1 MRTFLYILAICLAV
15 LLLFV
20 TVDRLERDRP
30 LAVLL
35 MILILGIVAVAIL
48 IKVIP

>member
-1 MRTFLYILAICLAV
+1 
-15 LLLFV
+15 V